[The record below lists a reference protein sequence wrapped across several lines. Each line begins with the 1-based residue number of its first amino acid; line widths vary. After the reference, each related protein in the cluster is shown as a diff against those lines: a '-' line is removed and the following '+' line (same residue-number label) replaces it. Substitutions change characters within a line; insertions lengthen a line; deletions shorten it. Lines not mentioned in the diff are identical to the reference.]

1 MEQDKLGGG
10 TGYMLHGAWDMGFLI
25 SLYREFF
32 ENYFFIF
39 KFPKTAEDTEDKTIF
54 LKKSISYQ

>member
-1 MEQDKLGGG
+1 
-10 TGYMLHGAWDMGFLI
+10 MLHGAWDMGFLI